1 MTMTST
7 IVFACK
13 SNSCRSQMAEGWAKN
28 WMKNERSQ
36 LEARRRTDIITT
48 EGDSQEEVQRD
59 RRLQSFLD
67 GLVVASVA
75 LDETSVSPLD
85 VNDRLSSSPT
95 SSLTSFFTRN
105 NSVDTINSTSCVTCD
120 GETCSSPLR
129 RKKVKV
135 KAIKAMAIDG
145 VDISDA
151 TPKTIHD
158 VLSSSSGGG
167 GEEQLSLS
175 RCSKSRSFSLLEMLR
190 GVSLQMSLAYAGVV
204 EVEDTPESEDVGTAN
219 TLDEQ
224 RSVDSLVVLCACA
237 DSLKQKLSDM
247 SKETL
252 NWNIDAPTAS
262 AKVGEGDMAYLRVS
276 RQIRVKVETFM
287 NHLKESVMN
296 GNLDCCNNNESKS
309 CNTELREQVV
319 KRIV

>member
-1 MTMTST
+1 
-7 IVFACK
+7 
-13 SNSCRSQMAEGWAKN
+13 MAEGWAKN

-48 EGDSQEEVQRD
+48 EGDDNQEEVQRD

-167 GEEQLSLS
+167 GEEQLSVS

-252 NWNIDAPTAS
+252 NWNIDAPTACHS
-262 AKVGEGDMAYLRVS
+262 TEGDMAYLRVS

>member
-1 MTMTST
+1 
-7 IVFACK
+7 
-13 SNSCRSQMAEGWAKN
+13 
-28 WMKNERSQ
+28 MKNERSQ

-75 LDETSVSPLD
+75 LDESSVSPLD
-85 VNDRLSSSPT
+85 DNDRLSSSPT

-129 RKKVKV
+129 RKKVKA

-158 VLSSSSGGG
+158 VLSSSSCGG

-204 EVEDTPESEDVGTAN
+204 EVEDSPESDDVGTAN

-237 DSLKQKLSDM
+237 DSLKRKLSDM

-262 AKVGEGDMAYLRVS
+262 AKEGEGDMAYLRVS

-287 NHLKESVMN
+287 NHLKEGVMN
-296 GNLDCCNNNESKS
+296 GNLDCCNKNESKS
-309 CNTELREQVV
+309 CNTELREQIV
-319 KRIV
+319 KRIE